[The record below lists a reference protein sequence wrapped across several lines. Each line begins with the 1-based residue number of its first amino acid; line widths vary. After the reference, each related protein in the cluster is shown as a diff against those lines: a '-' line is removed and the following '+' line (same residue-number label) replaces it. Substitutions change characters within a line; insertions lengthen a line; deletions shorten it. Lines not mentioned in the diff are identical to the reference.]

1 MEESQWVLL
10 LFQLKTI
17 IPDLDWGRKIN
28 FWSFSSVNLNVEPVT
43 LPSTCHLPDNPPP
56 LLYPHLIP
64 QPKMKER
71 AQKESGREGE
81 KKGRK
86 IQKETFA
93 QHQNTKSI
101 LYFPT
106 WLHGCCLSLP
116 KYGHNPQRKTLRNLN
131 PAFGI
136 QIDIKKNKIYMG
148 AGRDI
153 CPLLPIRI
161 R

>member
-1 MEESQWVLL
+1 MDVFDYCLFGMEESQWVLL

-56 LLYPHLIP
+56 LLYRHLIP
-64 QPKMKER
+64 QPKMKGR

-86 IQKETFA
+86 SRRKHSLSIKIQNPFCTFQLGYMVVA
-93 QHQNTKSI
+93 SVYQNTV
-101 LYFPT
+101 T
-106 WLHGCCLSLP
+106 
-116 KYGHNPQRKTLRNLN
+116 TLR
-131 PAFGI
+131 G
-136 QIDIKKNKIYMG
+136 KY
-148 AGRDI
+148 
-153 CPLLPIRI
+153 
-161 R
+161 

>member
-86 IQKETFA
+86 SKRKHSLSIKIQNLFCIFQLGYMVVA
-93 QHQNTKSI
+93 SVYQNTV
-101 LYFPT
+101 T
-106 WLHGCCLSLP
+106 
-116 KYGHNPQRKTLRNLN
+116 TLR
-131 PAFGI
+131 G
-136 QIDIKKNKIYMG
+136 KH
-148 AGRDI
+148 
-153 CPLLPIRI
+153 
-161 R
+161 